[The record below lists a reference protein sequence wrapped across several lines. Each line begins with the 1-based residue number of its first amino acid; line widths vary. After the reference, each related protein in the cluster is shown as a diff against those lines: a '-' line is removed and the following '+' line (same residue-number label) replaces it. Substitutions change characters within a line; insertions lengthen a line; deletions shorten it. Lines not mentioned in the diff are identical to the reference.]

1 MSVSECVEYQY
12 PYAASIGSEDECVN
26 VQIRNPYASLK
37 SDWRIGIGEKALIA
51 MRVTRGWNLSR
62 TMTQLSK
69 AMVFGEWVRMAYAT
83 TN

>member
-1 MSVSECVEYQY
+1 MKHMSVSECVEYQY

-37 SDWRIGIGEKALIA
+37 SDWHWREGTNSDASD
-51 MRVTRGWNLSR
+51 SR
-62 TMTQLSK
+62 LELEPNNDSAVK
-69 AMVFGEWVRMAYAT
+69 GNGDWVRMAYAT